1 MGIIFK
7 QYRIVLIL
15 LGCLLLNPGKI
26 QAQKKYNFEQVS
38 IPNGLSNNR
47 VWDIIQDKYGF
58 LWVATADGLNRY
70 DGYNFRIYKNDPSKL
85 NSLANNLVYSLL
97 IDKEGILWVGT
108 NGGLCKFDR
117 ANETFETFRPDT
129 SIASSASNIII
140 GMHED
145 SENKVWLTTGSGI
158 FIFNK
163 KTGKSEVQFI
173 KNGDNKAL
181 LAGQTITILE
191 TSSGEIYSH
200 QPFWGMLKLN
210 KTTKLFEYINISKT
224 QPDIF
229 KNQWVH
235 NLYED
240 KTGKIWISSQ
250 KGLFIYDPNTG
261 SFNEIK
267 LYKNEYNPANIFENA
282 ELGVY
287 QESDGFLWIGTSSH
301 GIYRYNMKTGEVSQ
315 INQSDY
321 PNSIQNTDTFRKLYK
336 DNFGILWVATFNNG
350 LMKLDFQKEPFR
362 LYPNPVDNSNTNKT
376 INILSLYKNPTD
388 AENIWLGTDNGII
401 KYNLDQ
407 KSFSRYLISAGNT
420 KSILGNIVRNIQRG
434 SGEDLWLGTTTGLS
448 EINMKNNSFF
458 NFDLSETSK
467 HYTISYNNI
476 YSQSMDDYGNLWIA
490 SGNSGLV
497 KFDTKNKTTQ
507 FVPTLD
513 SRTYD
518 LKFLDFLTSKNVNI
532 SEILKPGDY
541 ENLKK
546 EFVIEKQTE
555 VLMVSAGEGDGQGE
569 YNYDYGWLENEK
581 QDTIWSGIK
590 FKQTFYL
597 SGNFKNRIAAGII
610 KLEKGKYTLHYKS
623 DDSHSYGKWNT
634 AAPIDSALWGIQ
646 VIDLT
651 GTDVGDKKN
660 LISASE
666 NKPFINSTV
675 VRKVEYQ
682 NNGTVL
688 IGTANGLF
696 VFDIRKNSIEAL
708 QENSSTVF
716 STNLKQINDLIV
728 DKDNWIWVATNGG
741 LFRYNLQ
748 TKATNILYD
757 KDGLPSNYVL
767 AIEED
772 SYGNLWLSTL
782 NGISKFNKDTEHPI
796 FINYDTKDG
805 LQGYSFNPRASFK
818 SESGELFFAGQNGFN
833 AFHSSNINK
842 QIPEVNIT
850 QLKISNEPVYPSSE
864 NSPLTN
870 SILDTKEIT
879 IAYSQNNIS
888 FEFSAIHFSR
898 PEKNQ
903 YAYRLEGFDKGG
915 WIYDNRK
922 FASYTNL
929 PPGDYVFRV
938 KGSNGDGVWNEEGT
952 SISIKVLPPW
962 WRTIWAYIGY
972 VFLFAALVFVVDRIQ
987 KRRHLAKTKIE
998 LTLKEAEFRAVAA
1011 ESQARIIQLENDR
1024 KSQELND
1031 ARALQL
1037 SMLPKNVP
1045 QFPHLDIAVY
1055 MKTATEVGGDYYDF
1069 NVGID
1074 GTLTVVLGDATGHGM
1089 KAGNMVISAKS
1100 LFNSYSAN
1108 PDILFTFQEMTR
1120 CIRQMQFQSMAMCMT
1135 MLKIQD
1141 NQLVMSAAGMPPV
1154 YIYRGESGKIEEF
1167 QFEGMPLGTME
1178 NFPYQLKK
1186 TELFKGDTLLVMS
1199 DGFPELINEHNVSY
1213 GYKRARNSFEEVAEK
1228 EPEAIISYLKEAGSR
1243 WMNDQDPDDDVTF
1256 VVIKMK

>member
-1 MGIIFK
+1 MKFIR
-7 QYRIVLIL
+7 RINQLSIL
-15 LGCLLLNPGKI
+15 LLCFLFVNPGNI
-26 QAQKKYNFEQVS
+26 YAQKKYNFEQVS

-47 VWDIIQDKYGF
+47 VWDIVQDKYGF

-70 DGYNFRIYKNDPSKL
+70 DGYNFRIYKNDPSKV

-97 IDKEGILWVGT
+97 IDKEGTIWAGT
-108 NGGLCKFDR
+108 NSGLCRYDR
-117 ANETFETFRPDT
+117 ANETFETYRPDST
-129 SIASSASNIII
+129 SAGSASNTII
-140 GMHED
+140 GMHEE
-145 SENKVWLTTGSGI
+145 SENRIWLATASGM

-163 KTGKSEVQFI
+163 NTGKSEVLFI

-181 LAGQTITILE
+181 LAGQMIVMLE
-191 TSSGEIYSH
+191 TSSGDIYSH
-200 QPFWGMLKLN
+200 QPFFGLLKFN
-210 KTTKLFEYINISKT
+210 KTTNLFEQINISKT
-224 QPDIF
+224 EPDIF

-235 NLYED
+235 SLYED
-240 KTGKIWISSQ
+240 KTGKIWISSER
-250 KGLFIYDPNTG
+250 GLFSYDPNSST
-261 SFNEIK
+261 FNEIK
-267 LYKNEYNPANIFENA
+267 LYKNEFSNLSIFDNA

-287 QESDGFLWIGTSSH
+287 QDSDGFLWIGTNNH
-301 GIYRYNMKTGEVSQ
+301 GIYRYNMKTGESSQ

-321 PNSIQNTDTFRKLYK
+321 PNSIQNNETFRKLYK
-336 DNFGILWVATFNNG
+336 DSFGILWISTFNNG

-362 LYPNPVDNSNTNKT
+362 LFTNSADNSNTNKT
-376 INILSLYKNPTD
+376 VNILSLFMNSQD
-388 AENIWLGTDNGII
+388 ADNIWLGTDNGLI
-401 KYNLDQ
+401 KYNLGQ
-407 KSFSRYLISAGNT
+407 KVYSRFSNQTGNPKT
-420 KSILGNIVRNIQRG
+420 LSGNIVRNIQRG
-434 SGEDLWLGTTTGLS
+434 SADVLWVGTNLGLS
-448 EINMKNNSFF
+448 ELNVKNNSFS
-458 NFDLSETSK
+458 NYDLTDKSK
-467 HYTISYNNI
+467 HFSIPYTNLF
-476 YSQSMDDYGNLWIA
+476 SQSMDDYGNLWIA
-490 SGNSGLV
+490 GGNSGFV
-497 KFDTKNKTTQ
+497 KFDTKNKTRQ
-507 FVPTLD
+507 FIPTHD
-513 SRTYD
+513 TRTYD
-518 LKFLDFLTSKNVNI
+518 LKLVDFIASQNTRI
-532 SEILKPGDY
+532 AEILEPGDY
-541 ENLKK
+541 QNLKK
-546 EFVIEKQTE
+546 EFKIEKQTD
-555 VLMVSAGEGDGQGE
+555 VLVVSAGEGDGQVE
-569 YNYDYGWLENEK
+569 SMYDYGWLENEK
-581 QDTIWSGIK
+581 QDTVWSGIK
-590 FKQTFYL
+590 FKNSFYL
-597 SGNFKNRIAAGII
+597 GGGTKNRIVAGII
-610 KLEKGKYTLHYKS
+610 KLDKGSYTLIYKS
-623 DDSHSYGKWNT
+623 DDSHSYGKWNV
-634 AAPIDSALWGIQ
+634 AAPIDSTFWGIQ

-651 GTDVGDKKN
+651 GSDVNEKRN
-660 LISASE
+660 LIKASE
-666 NKPFINSTV
+666 NRPFINSTL

-688 IGTANGLF
+688 IGTVEGLF
-696 VFDIRKNSIEAL
+696 IYDIRKNSIEAL
-708 QENSSTVF
+708 QENVSTDF

-748 TKATNILYD
+748 TKAANILYD
-757 KDGLPSNYVL
+757 KDGLPSNYIE

-805 LQGYSFNPRASFK
+805 LQGYSFNARASFK

-842 QIPEVNIT
+842 QIPEINIT
-850 QLKISNEPVYPSSE
+850 QLKISNEPVYPSTE
-864 NSPLTN
+864 NSPLTT

-903 YAYRLEGFDKGG
+903 YAYKLEGFDKGD
-915 WIYDNRK
+915 WVYDNRK

-952 SISIKVLPPW
+952 SIAIKVLPPW

-972 VFLFAALVFVVDRIQ
+972 VLFLAGLIFGIDRIQ
-987 KRRHLAKTKIE
+987 KKRHLAKIKIN
-998 LTLKEAEFRAVAA
+998 LTLKEAELRAVAA
-1011 ESQARIIQLENDR
+1011 ESQAKIIQLENDR

-1069 NVGID
+1069 NVDLD

-1089 KAGNMVISAKS
+1089 RAGTMVTSAKS
-1100 LFNSYSAN
+1100 LFSSYAAN

-1120 CIRQMQFQSMAMCMT
+1120 CIKRMHFQSMAMCMT

-1141 NQLVMSAAGMPPV
+1141 NKLVMSAAGMPPV
-1154 YIYRGESGKIEEF
+1154 YIYRSEQSKIEEL

-1199 DGFPELINEHNVSY
+1199 DGFPELINDHDVSY

-1228 EPEAIISYLKEAGSR
+1228 EPEEIITYLKEAGSR
-1243 WMNDQDPDDDVTF
+1243 WVNDKDPDDDVTF
-1256 VVIKMK
+1256 VVIKIK